1 MRQSARDVWCLKGN
15 ILNTPTRELRSLA
28 QVTTVEMDAPLVQT
42 AVEVFFDPI
51 RFSTDSLPQPA
62 SLDFFIFDTFLHLA
76 FLGCFYALF
85 VFDIWLLRC
94 FRELQPA
101 ARFSLSTSQ
110 PLSSLAF
117 SRWWP
122 IVTSHDHLWKPH
134 IMGHICHIYD
144 IYDIYLIYMSYQAA
158 VIAFGLSGGL
168 SSTSR
173 FVQGRSSQVISMVTV
188 MMNMWM

>member
-1 MRQSARDVWCLKGN
+1 MKGN

-51 RFSTDSLPQPA
+51 RLSTDSLPQPA
-62 SLDFFIFDTFLHLA
+62 SLDFFIFYTFLHLA

-117 SRWWP
+117 SR
-122 IVTSHDHLWKPH
+122 
-134 IMGHICHIYD
+134 
-144 IYDIYLIYMSYQAA
+144 
-158 VIAFGLSGGL
+158 
-168 SSTSR
+168 
-173 FVQGRSSQVISMVTV
+173 
-188 MMNMWM
+188 